1 MPVPS
6 PCVQICTMD
15 ETSGLCRGCARTLA
29 EIAAWGTL
37 DDDARRAVLVR
48 VAQRRAAQAEGGSA
62 GGARMPPSAQK
73 IRNA

>member
-37 DDDARRAVLVR
+37 DDDARRAVLAR